1 MTTFNHESNTWLVA
15 VFFFPILFLG
25 YDLLTTGN
33 TTPELLPALF
43 LFGTFFSL
51 PSYFLCLLF
60 FKTVIQSAFTMQ
72 ARLLLWM
79 VVILLCIFADMLLI
93 APLFFHLILPAEML
107 GLAAAAGFAALLS
120 VVIRL
125 HQFFTCTQTFSKPHN
140 TNVV

>member
-79 VVILLCIFADMLLI
+79 VVILLCICADMLLI
-93 APLFFHLILPAEML
+93 ALLFFHLTLPAEML
-107 GLAAAAGFAALLS
+107 GLAAAAGLAALLS

-125 HQFFTCTQTFSKPHN
+125 PQFFTCTLTFSKPHN

>member
-1 MTTFNHESNTWLVA
+1 MTTFNHVSNTWLVA

-25 YDLLTTGN
+25 YDLLATGN

-60 FKTVIQSAFTMQ
+60 FKTVMQSAFTMQ

-79 VVILLCIFADMLLI
+79 VVYPALHLCRHVAHRAAFFPSYPSCRNAGISSSGGPCCVAFCSDTAAPIFYLHAN
-93 APLFFHLILPAEML
+93 FFKTP
-107 GLAAAAGFAALLS
+107 
-120 VVIRL
+120 
-125 HQFFTCTQTFSKPHN
+125 
-140 TNVV
+140 